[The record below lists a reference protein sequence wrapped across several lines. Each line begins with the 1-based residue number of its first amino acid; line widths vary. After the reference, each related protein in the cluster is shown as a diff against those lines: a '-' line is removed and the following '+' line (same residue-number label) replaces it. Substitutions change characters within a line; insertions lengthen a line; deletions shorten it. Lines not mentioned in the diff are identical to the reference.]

1 MGNNNVLLPRDDT
14 ISSSELPAVLA
25 AEREL
30 ALASLNIAAFE
41 SPPWIKALL
50 FVLTPCCGLEGAWW
64 RLVKLLPFEQQANV
78 RLQLTILE
86 PRQSLQ
92 RAIER

>member
-1 MGNNNVLLPRDDT
+1 MLLPREET
-14 ISSSELPAVLA
+14 ISSSELPTVLA

-64 RLVKLLPFEQQANV
+64 RLVKLLPVDEQLNV

-86 PRQSLQ
+86 PRQGLQ
-92 RAIER
+92 RAFDT